1 MRIAIRADASIS
13 IGTGHVIRQ
22 IALAQHLVSKNHE
35 VCFFASITGPEW
47 LGQYLASQTKMDWS
61 GVEEGDFSPSLFLA
75 GGSFDA
81 LIVDSYSLSQSALA
95 LLEQKFSTVAV
106 IIDGPWQN
114 LRGRLAIAPVLASN
128 PPWKKEYSERFQA
141 FYCGPGFLL
150 PRQEVIE
157 LQKKR
162 LQLGKNPKPRIVV
175 GLGGSDPLG
184 ETERIV
190 EFLAQALPEAEIH
203 AYFPGSLPPEGEEF
217 RAGGNFTFRQSGT
230 KFIDDMAR
238 SDLVVVG
245 AGTTAIEVLSMGIPA
260 IFIVL
265 AKNQMENYRS
275 LRSMGFS
282 VLFPSKEQKFAAE
295 ISLEARRLLDESTA
309 PLTARSL
316 MASSVVDGLGPERV
330 LEMLLRA
337 GQQSPQNRK

>member
-13 IGTGHVIRQ
+13 IGTGHVMRQ
-22 IALAQHLVSKNHE
+22 IALAQHLVSKDHE

-47 LGQYLASQTKMDWS
+47 LREYLASQTKMVWS
-61 GVEEGDFSPSLFLA
+61 VVEEGDFSPSRFLA

-81 LIVDSYSLSQSALA
+81 LIIDSYSLSQRALT
-95 LLEQKFSTVAV
+95 LLEQKLSTVV
-106 IIDGPWQN
+106 VVIDGPWQD
-114 LRGRLAIAPVLASN
+114 LRGRVAIAPILAPD
-128 PPWKKEYSERFQA
+128 PPWKKEYSERFEA

-162 LQLGKNPKPRIVV
+162 LQLEKNPKPRIVV

-190 EFLAQALPEAEIH
+190 ESLAQAVPEAEIH
-203 AYFPGSLPPEGEEF
+203 AYFPGSLPSEGEEF
-217 RAGGNFTFRQSGT
+217 RAGGNVAFRQSGT

-238 SDLVVVG
+238 ADLVVVG
-245 AGTTAIEVLSMGIPA
+245 AGTTAVEVLSMGIPA
-260 IFIVL
+260 IFIVV

-275 LRSMGFS
+275 LTSMGFS
-282 VLFPSKEQKFAAE
+282 VLFPSGEQKFAVE
-295 ISLEARRLLDESTA
+295 IGLEARRLLDESTG
-309 PLTARSL
+309 PLATRVPTGPL
-316 MASSVVDGLGPERV
+316 VIDGLGPGRV
-330 LEMLLRA
+330 VDLLLRA
-337 GQQSPQNRK
+337 GQHPLPNL